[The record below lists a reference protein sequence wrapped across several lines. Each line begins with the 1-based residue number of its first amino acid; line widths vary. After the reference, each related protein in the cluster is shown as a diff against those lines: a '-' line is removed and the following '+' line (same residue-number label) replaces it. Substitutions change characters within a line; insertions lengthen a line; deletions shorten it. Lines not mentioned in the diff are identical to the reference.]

1 MQRCPPALPP
11 GAPAAPQHSLL
22 LQRALAGLTLDDEPF
37 ARLGMPLGLRGE
49 AVIDLLQ
56 QHVAR
61 GLLLRIGLVFAD
73 LTSAPVTDDF
83 GLALIDA
90 SASGLPLLHQPYEA
104 LGAMLGVPARQVQA
118 RLADWLAEGRL
129 LRIAAVLAP
138 PAEPPRC
145 A

>member
-1 MQRCPPALPP
+1 MERCPPDLLP
-11 GAPAAPQHSLL
+11 GAAPQHNAL

-37 ARLGMPLGLRGE
+37 AQLGAPLALRGE

-56 QHVAR
+56 HHVTR

-73 LTSAPVTDDF
+73 VPDAPANDEF

-90 SASGLPLLHQPYEA
+90 SASGLPLLHKPYEA

-118 RLADWLAEGRL
+118 RLAEWLAQGRL

-138 PAEPPRC
+138 PAVPTQC
-145 A
+145 L

>member
-1 MQRCPPALPP
+1 MERCPPAQPP
-11 GAPAAPQHSLL
+11 GAPQHSVL

-37 ARLGMPLGLRGE
+37 AQLGAPLDLRAE

-56 QHVAR
+56 QQVAR
-61 GLLLRIGLVFAD
+61 GQWLRIGLVFAD
-73 LTSAPVTDDF
+73 LASAPLTDEF
-83 GLALIDA
+83 GLALIAA
-90 SASGLPLLHQPYEA
+90 SASGLPLLHKPYEA

-129 LRIAAVLAP
+129 LRIAAVLPP
-138 PAEPPRC
+138 PAGPTQC